1 MRIFCTFLF
10 SQYWNW
16 IHILLITH
24 GRLFERCML
33 CFQFPFCTWK
43 LKGKSFLLRKNDPFV
58 KFPLVNIYKGQF
70 LFINQWLSFSLWK
83 RILHEK
89 TNIILF
95 MKSSQ
100 LLHVKKC
107 AIIANQVILQIPYLS
122 KCTVSFNLINKHC
135 SISVA
140 MMSWYHYAILQ
151 YPCAFY
157 QFIF

>member
-1 MRIFCTFLF
+1 MRIFCTFFF
-10 SQYWNW
+10 SQYCSG
-16 IHILLITH
+16 IHLLLITH

-33 CFQFPFCTWK
+33 CFQFLFCTWK
-43 LKGKSFLLRKNDPFV
+43 SKGKMLPILKKWPVSEIPFSRKYTKD
-58 KFPLVNIYKGQF
+58 KI
-70 LFINQWLSFSLWK
+70 FINQWLSFSPWK

-135 SISVA
+135 SISIA
-140 MMSWYHYAILQ
+140 MMSWYHYVILQ

-157 QFIF
+157 